1 MKIEII
7 TPDKKVFEGD
17 IKSVRVPGKKGSF
30 QVLKDHAPIIST
42 LEDGTVIIVDQENKE
57 VRYEIFKIICSD
69 YPAGNNVLL
78 LQHSTYYWEI
88 STSSDIIIGSKC
100 IEFSGIQ

>member
-7 TPDKKVFEGD
+7 TPDKKIFEGE

-42 LEDGTVIIVDQENKE
+42 LENGSVIMVDQENTEKIFEISGGVIE
-57 VRYEIFKIICSD
+57 VKANKII
-69 YPAGNNVLL
+69 LL
-78 LQHSTYYWEI
+78 AESV
-88 STSSDIIIGSKC
+88 K
-100 IEFSGIQ
+100 

>member
-7 TPDKKVFEGD
+7 TPESKIYEGD

-42 LEDGTVIIVDQENKE
+42 LDPGMVIMIDQTDKE
-57 VRYEIFKIICSD
+57 ILYEITGGVIEVKSNRI
-69 YPAGNNVLL
+69 VLL
-78 LQHSTYYWEI
+78 AESA
-88 STSSDIIIGSKC
+88 K
-100 IEFSGIQ
+100 

>member
-7 TPDKKVFEGD
+7 TPDKKIFEGE

-42 LEDGTVIIVDQENKE
+42 LEKGSVWMVDQENNEIK
-57 VRYEIFKIICSD
+57 YEINGGVIEVKANRII
-69 YPAGNNVLL
+69 LL
-78 LQHSTYYWEI
+78 ADSV
-88 STSSDIIIGSKC
+88 S
-100 IEFSGIQ
+100 

>member
-7 TPDKKVFEGD
+7 TPDRKIYEGE

-42 LEDGTVIIVDQENKE
+42 LENGPVIIIDQAKKWSLKSTNNR
-57 VRYEIFKIICSD
+57 VKI
-69 YPAGNNVLL
+69 
-78 LQHSTYYWEI
+78 T
-88 STSSDIIIGSKC
+88 GS
-100 IEFSGIQ
+100 FFLPNR

>member
-7 TPDKKVFEGD
+7 TPDKKVFAGE

-42 LEDGTVIIVDQENKE
+42 LDSGPVRMIDQEDKE
-57 VRYEIFKIICSD
+57 IIYEITGGVIEVKANKII
-69 YPAGNNVLL
+69 LL
-78 LQHSTYYWEI
+78 ADSVR
-88 STSSDIIIGSKC
+88 
-100 IEFSGIQ
+100 

>member
-42 LEDGTVIIVDQENKE
+42 LETGPVIVVDQDDK
-57 VRYEIFKIICSD
+57 VTKYEISGGVIEVK
-69 YPAGNNVLL
+69 GN
-78 LQHSTYYWEI
+78 
-88 STSSDIIIGSKC
+88 IIILLADSVR
-100 IEFSGIQ
+100 

>member
-7 TPDKKVFEGD
+7 TPDKKIFEGE

-42 LEDGTVIIVDQENKE
+42 LENGTVRMVDPENNEITYDIGGGVIE
-57 VRYEIFKIICSD
+57 VKANKII
-69 YPAGNNVLL
+69 LL
-78 LQHSTYYWEI
+78 ADSVR
-88 STSSDIIIGSKC
+88 
-100 IEFSGIQ
+100 

>member
-7 TPDKKVFEGD
+7 TPDKKIFEGE

-42 LEDGTVIIVDQENKE
+42 LENGSVRMIDQSDKEII
-57 VRYEIFKIICSD
+57 F
-69 YPAGNNVLL
+69 
-78 LQHSTYYWEI
+78 EI
-88 STSSDIIIGSKC
+88 SGGVIEVKANRIILLADSV
-100 IEFSGIQ
+100 S

>member
-7 TPDKKVFEGD
+7 TPDKKVYEGD

-42 LEDGTVIIVDQENKE
+42 LESGMVIMIDLDGKETILEISGGVIE
-57 VRYEIFKIICSD
+57 VKTNKII
-69 YPAGNNVLL
+69 LL
-78 LQHSTYYWEI
+78 ADSV
-88 STSSDIIIGSKC
+88 K
-100 IEFSGIQ
+100 

>member
-7 TPDKKVFEGD
+7 TPDKKVFDGN

-42 LEDGTVIIVDQENKE
+42 LDKGNVIMVEQEGAEKIFEISGGVIE
-57 VRYEIFKIICSD
+57 VKANKII
-69 YPAGNNVLL
+69 LL
-78 LQHSTYYWEI
+78 ADSV
-88 STSSDIIIGSKC
+88 K
-100 IEFSGIQ
+100 